1 MRQDFYIAWRYLAY
15 YKARTA
21 TLVACVTVIAFLP
34 LALEVLRQ
42 ASERQL
48 MARAVATPLVVG
60 ARGSAMDL
68 VMNSLYYTRQLPEL
82 VSMQLVDEVERSD
95 LVTAIPLYVRFTAR
109 GQPIVATE
117 IDYFEYR
124 GLEYAAGRSFAL
136 LGECV
141 LGAEAARILGLT
153 EGDSLVTSPETVF
166 DLTGVYP
173 LEMSVVG
180 VLAPHHSAD
189 DRAVFVDV
197 KTAWLIQG
205 LVHGHQD
212 LSATRDPTLVM
223 RRSDDVVVA
232 TPKLYQFNKV
242 TSENTDSFHFHGDP
256 GDYPLSAVLA
266 VPENE
271 RAAALFRGHYL
282 EGDSPHHVVRP
293 RDIIG
298 ELLEN
303 IFRVKRLL
311 QGVMGV
317 VGGATL
323 LALVLVFALSLRLR
337 QRELQTLFKLGAA
350 RGTVTR
356 LVLAEI
362 VTIAAAAAALCG
374 MFLWLVSRDS
384 DMLLRTLVLAQ

>member
-1 MRQDFYIAWRYLAY
+1 MVQDFYIAWHYLAH
-15 YKARTA
+15 YKLRTA

-82 VSMQLVDEVERSD
+82 VSMQLVDDVEGTS
-95 LVTAIPLYVRFTAR
+95 LAAAIPLYVRFMAR

-117 IDYFEYR
+117 IDYFDFR
-124 GLEYAAGRSFAL
+124 GLELAEGRSFAL

-141 LGAEAARILGLT
+141 LGSEAARSLALGVG
-153 EGDSLVTSPETVF
+153 EVLVSSPETVF
-166 DLTGVYP
+166 DLTGIYP
-173 LEMSVVG
+173 LEMNVVG
-180 VLAPHHSAD
+180 VLAPNHSPD

-197 KTAWLIQG
+197 KTAWVIQG

-212 LSATRDPTLVM
+212 VTATRDPTLVM
-223 RRSDDVVVA
+223 QRSNENVVA
-232 TPKLYQFNKV
+232 SPKLYRFSKV
-242 TSENTDSFHFHGDP
+242 TAENADSFHFHGDP
-256 GDYPLSAVLA
+256 EGYPLSAVLA
-266 VPENE
+266 VPADEK
-271 RAAALFRGHYL
+271 AAALFRGRYQGH
-282 EGDSPHHVVRP
+282 ESHHVVRP
-293 RDIIG
+293 RDTIG
-298 ELLEN
+298 ELLEG

-323 LALVLVFALSLRLR
+323 LALLLVFSLSLRLR
-337 QRELQTLFKLGAA
+337 QRELLTLFKLGAA
-350 RGTVTR
+350 RWTVTR

-362 VTIAAAAAALCG
+362 VLIASAAGAMCG
-374 MFLWLVSRDS
+374 VLLWLVSAES
-384 DMLLRTLVLAQ
+384 DVLLRTLVLSQ

>member
-21 TLVACVTVIAFLP
+21 TLIACVTVIAFLP

-82 VSMQLVDEVERSD
+82 VSMQLVDDVERSD
-95 LVTAIPLYVRFTAR
+95 LVAAIPLYVRFTAR

-124 GLEYAAGRSFAL
+124 GLEYAEGRSFAL

-141 LGAEAARILGLT
+141 LGAEAARLLGLG
-153 EGDSLVTSPETVF
+153 EGDSLVSSPETVF

-223 RRSDDVVVA
+223 RRSDEEVVA
-232 TPKLYQFNKV
+232 SPKLYQFTKV
-242 TSENTDSFHFHGDP
+242 TPENADSFHFHGDP
-256 GDYPLSAVLA
+256 EDYPLSAVLA
-266 VPENE
+266 LPEDE
-271 RAAALFRGHYL
+271 RAAALFRGRYL
-282 EGDSPHHVVRP
+282 EGGLPHHVVRP
-293 RDIIG
+293 RDTIG

-337 QRELQTLFKLGAA
+337 QQELQTLFKLGAA
-350 RGTVTR
+350 RGTVTK

-362 VTIAAAAAALCG
+362 ATIAAAAAALCG
-374 MFLWLVSRDS
+374 VFLWLVSKNGDI
-384 DMLLRTLVLAQ
+384 LLRTLVLAQ